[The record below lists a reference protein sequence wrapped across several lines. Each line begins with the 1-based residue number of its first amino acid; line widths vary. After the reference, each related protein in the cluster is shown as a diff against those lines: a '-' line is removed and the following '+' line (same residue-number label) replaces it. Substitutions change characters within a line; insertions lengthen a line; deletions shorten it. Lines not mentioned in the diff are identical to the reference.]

1 MIRQKYTTH
10 RSTTR
15 EWTHRGHVTSGTPQH
30 ESQTRWHGEEV
41 TPVTAHNTWQVNPQT
56 RRTGELV
63 LERGQEHNWFI
74 SPSE

>member
-30 ESQTRWHGEEV
+30 ESDTM
-41 TPVTAHNTWQVNPQT
+41 A
-56 RRTGELV
+56 RRRGHTSNSSQHMAGQPTNEMDWGAGVGAWTGA
-63 LERGQEHNWFI
+63 
-74 SPSE
+74 